1 MKRLQ
6 KKHLL
11 LLLVVLLFAAAAAV
25 GGYFYFKYQQIKNN
39 PNIVAQEETKYI
51 TSQIGKFIDVPK
63 DEQPSLATIT
73 DVSKL
78 KDQPFF
84 KKAENGDKLIVYNKA
99 QKAILYRPSENKIVD
114 FTLVDTSQVA
124 GAQTNSQGGQ
134 SPSPTTQPIK
144 VVLYNGTGKQGLTSN
159 AEALLTA
166 QNTAIEIIAKANAV
180 KQDYKKT
187 LIINLSGNT
196 DQANLLATATN
207 GQISSLPDGEKKPA
221 NADFLIILGDD
232 FPQ

>member
-6 KKHLL
+6 KKHLFGIL
-11 LLLVVLLFAAAAAV
+11 IILLFAAVAGA
-25 GGYFYFKYQQIKNN
+25 GGYFYWQYDRIKKD

-51 TSQIGKFIDVPK
+51 TAQIGKFIDVPK

-73 DVSKL
+73 DIGKL

-84 KKAENGDKLIVYNKA
+84 KKAKNGDKLIVYNKA

-124 GAQTNSQGGQ
+124 GAQTANQGGQ
-134 SPSPTTQPIK
+134 TSNPTTQPIK
-144 VVLYNGTGKQGLTSN
+144 VVLYNGTSKQGLTSS
-159 AEALLTA
+159 AEQRLIS
-166 QNTAIEIIAKANAV
+166 QNSAIEIIAKANAA
-180 KQDYKKT
+180 KTDYKKT
-187 LIINLSGNT
+187 LVINLSGNT
-196 DQANLLATATN
+196 DQANLLAAATN
-207 GQISSLPDGEKKPA
+207 GQVTSLPEGEKKPA
-221 NADFLIILGDD
+221 NADLLIILGDD